1 MIFPPLSHSTLQV
14 KAGTYFSIHYRGP
27 LNEKSG
33 PLCLCASSAER
44 DYCCWKWAHNKFHH
58 DSLHTRNEN
67 FYFDVL

>member
-33 PLCLCASSAER
+33 PLCRLTRVER
-44 DYCCWKWAHNKFHH
+44 ECCCWKWEQTNAIMTACNAE
-58 DSLHTRNEN
+58 NEN
-67 FYFDVL
+67 SYSDVL